1 MLGLRLSDLI
11 MFISYLLLILLA
23 ILMPFPVITF
33 NHLPFLSCPFLLLR
47 QSVFIVRFQSKLPN
61 PY

>member
-23 ILMPFPVITF
+23 ILMPFPVIPF

-47 QSVFIVRFQSKLPN
+47 QSVFIVRSQSKLLN